1 MRMGDSSSSFLKTL
15 SFKKRVSVVLRYTTN
30 YNKRKRKMFTRSVSY
45 LRKLS
50 EEAVVVWREIQVLR
64 ESVNSSDT
72 SMYLL
77 EENTIQSTLHD
88 MRVELYCLR
97 QMNSTE
103 EEDLGSLIKKS
114 LRYALESEKRVSSL
128 LKSPDLEELD

>member
-1 MRMGDSSSSFLKTL
+1 
-15 SFKKRVSVVLRYTTN
+15 
-30 YNKRKRKMFTRSVSY
+30 MFTRSVSY
-45 LRKLS
+45 LHKLS

-64 ESVNSSDT
+64 DSMNSSD
-72 SMYLL
+72 SSVYLL

-97 QMNSTE
+97 QMNKSDE
-103 EEDLGSLIKKS
+103 VDLGSLIKKS

>member
-1 MRMGDSSSSFLKTL
+1 
-15 SFKKRVSVVLRYTTN
+15 
-30 YNKRKRKMFTRSVSY
+30 MFTRSVSY

-64 ESVNSSDT
+64 DTVNSSDS
-72 SMYLL
+72 SMYFI

-88 MRVELYCLR
+88 MRVEMYCLR
-97 QMNSTE
+97 QMVRKDLNDVDEE

-114 LRYALESEKRVSSL
+114 LRYALESEKRV

>member
-1 MRMGDSSSSFLKTL
+1 
-15 SFKKRVSVVLRYTTN
+15 
-30 YNKRKRKMFTRSVSY
+30 MFTRSVSY

-50 EEAVVVWREIQVLR
+50 EEAVVVWHEIQVLR